1 MLCWISFVKT
11 PEQSVINTV
20 TVLCGQEAGACCWD
34 VKHSIPTNATG
45 RAPLPC
51 ILLIPGPTAT
61 LLLSLSGNEM
71 YFYTEGIY
79 SARYISVSQPCSS
92 NCIWDENTVKQQGW
106 VQEGQEQTWFICQ
119 SRRLFFCSNF
129 AWNWIYSYQD
139 ERMKH
144 FGGVGN
150 LPPISIGRTC
160 RRWR

>member
-1 MLCWISFVKT
+1 MLCWISFIKT

-92 NCIWDENTVKQQGW
+92 NCIWDENTVSSKAGCRRDRSRHGLFARA
-106 VQEGQEQTWFICQ
+106 EGFSSAATLHEIGSIPT
-119 SRRLFFCSNF
+119 
-129 AWNWIYSYQD
+129 
-139 ERMKH
+139 RMKEWNTSVEL
-144 FGGVGN
+144 G
-150 LPPISIGRTC
+150 TC
-160 RRWR
+160 PQ